1 MRNCERCY
9 DSYFC
14 NYSGNLWD
22 HCPACR
28 RSILDV
34 QDRRHYDAVQQQL
47 KYAYG
52 WGYNIEYD
60 VAQYDY
66 ILNEDG
72 SLTYSCRP
80 SHIYHAQVRQLI
92 IDGFLARIAQE
103 YIEGATS
110 QYMLDTAYGAGVDEA
125 CHSSFFIRHE
135 TKGFTFTY
143 RAEPKVHFVFN
154 DNGEVT
160 SMAYVPFEDKEM
172 RKSYGRGCAD
182 YIRQNPDLCQEQA
195 ETRRS
200 LCQEQ
205 AETRQRIA
213 YEAKVQSEE
222 WVDERAVR
230 NIKRLKYFILIP
242 WILLHVVAASYLLVL
257 SYPEPEGFW
266 ASSWHKAKYYV
277 FILGIY
283 VSAHIPYYVA
293 NHRITVANC
302 RYSEKKR
309 DELLQPLDVPLQVV
323 AVNKNPPEPSGTYTD
338 STKYWTL
345 WRIFLAL
352 VINVGGMLLA
362 VYLFETYVWSI
373 A

>member
-1 MRNCERCY
+1 LNER
-9 DSYFC
+9 
-14 NYSGNLWD
+14 
-22 HCPACR
+22 
-28 RSILDV
+28 
-34 QDRRHYDAVQQQL
+34 DRRHYDAVQQQL
-47 KYAYG
+47 QYAYG
-52 WGYNIEYD
+52 WGHNIDYD

-66 ILNEDG
+66 VLNEDG

-80 SHIYHAQVRQLI
+80 SHNYHAQVRQLI

-125 CHSSFFIRHE
+125 CHTSFFIRHE

-154 DNGEVT
+154 DNGEVI
-160 SMAYVPFEDKEM
+160 SRAYVPFEDKEM

-195 ETRRS
+195 
-200 LCQEQ
+200 Q
-205 AETRQRIA
+205 TRQRIT

-230 NIKRLKYFILIP
+230 NIKHLKYFIFIP
-242 WILLHVVAASYLLVL
+242 WILLHVVAASYLLVS

-277 FILGIY
+277 LILGIY
-283 VSAHIPYYVA
+283 FSAYIPGYVA
-293 NHRITVANC
+293 NYRITGANC
-302 RYSEKKR
+302 RYTEKKR
-309 DELLQPLDVPLQVV
+309 DELLQALDVPLQVV
-323 AVNKNPPEPSGTYTD
+323 AVNKNPPEPSGTQID
-338 STKYWTL
+338 SPKYWTL

-352 VINVGGMLLA
+352 AINLVGILLA
-362 VYLFETYVWSI
+362 AYLFETYVWPI